1 MPDKE
6 LKLKVAEAI
15 QDDVNKG
22 IVRIDSGY
30 LSEVDI
36 KPGDIVE
43 IEGERKTVAIA
54 DRSYPGDIGLNI
66 IRMDGIIRKNSKTGI
81 GEIVKIRKVLVKEAK
96 KVIIAPAR
104 KGIVIRASS
113 EIFKQG
119 LLGRAVVRGDIVS
132 LGGARRRK
140 TTMMNNPFFD
150 EDIFSILDESMM
162 GIGFGDIKF
171 VVVDTNPKQPVII
184 LDQTE
189 IEFRSEA
196 VELEEERVP
205 DITYEDVGGLE
216 DEIKKVREM
225 VELPLKHPEIFERLG
240 IEAPK
245 GVLLHG
251 PPGTGK
257 TLLAK
262 AVANET
268 NSHFI
273 LINGPEIMCVD
284 GDTKI
289 LTNPKGCI
297 KARNIFD
304 NAVKDGKIE
313 GERIQVIQL
322 KNPISTYSIDKEGK
336 IAKAKITHITK
347 LKAPSYEVELSDGN
361 NLTVSGNQPFLAYEN
376 GNFAWKRLEI
386 LKEGDLVAKLNGI
399 NVKEKSYKIN
409 FSIKNLVNK
418 NNLYTIRSRNL
429 SRSNW
434 IRLPQKTSSK
444 LMEFL
449 GLVMSDGHVD
459 KRKENITFS
468 NEDTLLRERFKKL
481 TKDLFALNNLKEYKD
496 GRVVIYSKLLAE
508 YTNRLGIDE
517 GKKESRIP
525 PYIFSLP
532 KKEIESFVK
541 GYFDGDGC
549 VALTPFKTKDDKQFT
564 YPTPKFFCKSKEFLQ
579 ELQSLMQSRL
589 RISTKLNPH
598 KTPKGLMYEL
608 VVRGYEGRKKFL
620 LIGSSSSKMKKIAK
634 INFNQK
640 IKDFENIPIPA
651 YLVKSIK
658 EKMLYKNFRN
668 NDYYIYGKG
677 RFTRYSL
684 NKLFNLAKRYGIID
698 NNLVQEFNLLN
709 RKEIGW
715 EQIKKINFVGEK
727 ELYDFTVD
735 KDSFVIQNLLLL
747 HNSKYYG
754 QSEENLRKK
763 FEEAEKNAPSIIFI
777 DEIDAIASKR
787 EETRGEVERRVVA
800 QLLALMDGLQSR
812 GKVVVIAATN
822 VPNILDPAL
831 RRPGRFDR
839 EIEIGVPGKE
849 GRLNILKIHT
859 RNMPLYT
866 KDNIVKESDFE
877 PEYKEA
883 ILNLLRYKDANT
895 RSLERA
901 INKYLVDNPEKNELF
916 KKIEISKLKRYMEKI
931 NYDQKIVS
939 LKELAEITHGF
950 VGADLASLAKEG
962 AMIVLRRVLPDIKLK
977 EDEPLPKELLER
989 LILTQQD
996 FKESLKVV
1004 RPSALRE
1011 VLVEIPNVKWFDIG
1025 GLNNV
1030 KQELIEAVEWP
1041 LKHPEAFKRLGV
1053 RPPRGILLY
1062 GAPGTG
1068 KTLLAKAVA
1077 NESEAN
1083 FILVK
1088 GPELLSKW
1096 VGESEKAV
1104 REVFKKARQ
1113 VSPCIIFFD
1122 EVDALAPRRGMSSDS
1137 HVSERVVNQLLTEI
1151 DGLEDLHDVVV
1162 IAATNRPD
1170 IVDTALLR
1178 PGRFDR
1184 MILTHVPDEAT
1195 RLEIFKVHTKGMP
1208 IAVESEKKQKK
1219 MIAAKTIKGEVAET
1233 EYEAESDNGNIKSR
1247 EDLLKYFAKKT
1258 EGYVG
1263 ADIEAVCREA
1273 AILALREDINSRDIN
1288 KKHFEKALE
1297 KVRPSVTKEV
1307 ERAYEELQEHFTAT
1321 RAKQMLDEKPG
1332 YMG

>member
-1 MPDKE
+1 MTDKE

-30 LSEVDI
+30 LAEVDI
-36 KPGDIVE
+36 KSGDIVE

-66 IRMDGIIRKNSKTGI
+66 IRMDGIIRKNAKTSI
-81 GEIVKIRKVLVKEAK
+81 GEQVRIRKALVKEAK
-96 KVIIAPAR
+96 KIIIAPAR

-119 LLGRAVVRGDIVS
+119 LLGRAVVKGDIVS

-171 VVVDTNPKQPVII
+171 VVVDTNPKQAVII

-196 VELEEERVP
+196 VEVEEERVP

-273 LINGPEIMCVD
+273 LINGPEIM
-284 GDTKI
+284 
-289 LTNPKGCI
+289 
-297 KARNIFD
+297 
-304 NAVKDGKIE
+304 
-313 GERIQVIQL
+313 
-322 KNPISTYSIDKEGK
+322 
-336 IAKAKITHITK
+336 
-347 LKAPSYEVELSDGN
+347 
-361 NLTVSGNQPFLAYEN
+361 
-376 GNFAWKRLEI
+376 
-386 LKEGDLVAKLNGI
+386 
-399 NVKEKSYKIN
+399 
-409 FSIKNLVNK
+409 
-418 NNLYTIRSRNL
+418 
-429 SRSNW
+429 
-434 IRLPQKTSSK
+434 
-444 LMEFL
+444 
-449 GLVMSDGHVD
+449 
-459 KRKENITFS
+459 
-468 NEDTLLRERFKKL
+468 
-481 TKDLFALNNLKEYKD
+481 
-496 GRVVIYSKLLAE
+496 
-508 YTNRLGIDE
+508 
-517 GKKESRIP
+517 
-525 PYIFSLP
+525 
-532 KKEIESFVK
+532 
-541 GYFDGDGC
+541 
-549 VALTPFKTKDDKQFT
+549 
-564 YPTPKFFCKSKEFLQ
+564 
-579 ELQSLMQSRL
+579 
-589 RISTKLNPH
+589 
-598 KTPKGLMYEL
+598 
-608 VVRGYEGRKKFL
+608 
-620 LIGSSSSKMKKIAK
+620 
-634 INFNQK
+634 
-640 IKDFENIPIPA
+640 
-651 YLVKSIK
+651 
-658 EKMLYKNFRN
+658 
-668 NDYYIYGKG
+668 
-677 RFTRYSL
+677 
-684 NKLFNLAKRYGIID
+684 
-698 NNLVQEFNLLN
+698 
-709 RKEIGW
+709 
-715 EQIKKINFVGEK
+715 
-727 ELYDFTVD
+727 
-735 KDSFVIQNLLLL
+735 
-747 HNSKYYG
+747 SKYYG

-800 QLLALMDGLQSR
+800 QLLALMDGLKSR

-859 RNMPLYT
+859 RNMPMYAREAVV
-866 KDNIVKESDFE
+866 KDSEFE
-877 PEYKEA
+877 PEYKEV
-883 ILNLLRYKDANT
+883 IINLLRYKDANS
-895 RSLERA
+895 RSIER
-901 INKYLVDNPEKNELF
+901 IISKYLVENPEKNDLF
-916 KKIEISKLKRYMEKI
+916 KKIEISKLKRHMEKI
-931 NYDQKIVS
+931 NNDSKTVH
-939 LKELAEITHGF
+939 LKELAEVTHGF
-950 VGADLASLAKEG
+950 VGADLASLAKEA
-962 AMIVLRRVLPDIKLK
+962 AMIVLRKVLPDIKLK

-989 LILTQQD
+989 LVMTQHD
-996 FKESLKVV
+996 FKEALKVV

-1011 VLVEIPNVKWFDIG
+1011 VLVEIPNIKWADIG
-1025 GLNNV
+1025 GLGNV

-1041 LKHPEAFKRLGV
+1041 LKHPDAFKRLGV

-1104 REVFKKARQ
+1104 REIFKKARQ

-1122 EVDALAPRRGMSSDS
+1122 EIDALAPRRGLSSDS

-1184 MILTHVPDEAT
+1184 MILTPVPDEIT

-1208 IAVESEKKQKK
+1208 IAVEAAAEKIKPKK
-1219 MIAAKTIKGEVAET
+1219 MVAAKTVSRMASGEPVT
-1233 EYEAESDNGNIKSR
+1233 ELEMENGERLAFEKDDIKSR
-1247 EDLLKYFAKKT
+1247 EDLLKTLAKKT
-1258 EGYVG
+1258 EGYAG
-1263 ADIEAVCREA
+1263 ADIESVCREA

-1288 KKHFEKALE
+1288 KKHFELALQ
-1297 KVRPSVTKEV
+1297 KVRPSVTKDV
-1307 ERAYEELQEHFTAT
+1307 ERAYEDLQEHFTAS

>member
-36 KPGDIVE
+36 KTGDIVE

-66 IRMDGIIRKNSKTGI
+66 IRMDGIIRKNGKTGI
-81 GEIVKIRKVLVKEAK
+81 GEIVKVRKAVVKEAK
-96 KVIIAPAR
+96 KIIIAPAR
-104 KGIVIRASS
+104 KGIVIRASP

-119 LLGRAVVRGDIVS
+119 LLGRAVVKGDIVS

-140 TTMMNNPFFD
+140 STMANNPFFD

-171 VVVDTNPKQPVII
+171 VVVDTNPKSAVII

-196 VELEEERVP
+196 VEVEEERVP
-205 DITYEDVGGLE
+205 EVSYEDVGGLE

-273 LINGPEIMCVD
+273 LINGPEIM
-284 GDTKI
+284 
-289 LTNPKGCI
+289 
-297 KARNIFD
+297 
-304 NAVKDGKIE
+304 
-313 GERIQVIQL
+313 
-322 KNPISTYSIDKEGK
+322 
-336 IAKAKITHITK
+336 
-347 LKAPSYEVELSDGN
+347 
-361 NLTVSGNQPFLAYEN
+361 
-376 GNFAWKRLEI
+376 
-386 LKEGDLVAKLNGI
+386 
-399 NVKEKSYKIN
+399 
-409 FSIKNLVNK
+409 
-418 NNLYTIRSRNL
+418 
-429 SRSNW
+429 
-434 IRLPQKTSSK
+434 
-444 LMEFL
+444 
-449 GLVMSDGHVD
+449 
-459 KRKENITFS
+459 
-468 NEDTLLRERFKKL
+468 
-481 TKDLFALNNLKEYKD
+481 
-496 GRVVIYSKLLAE
+496 
-508 YTNRLGIDE
+508 
-517 GKKESRIP
+517 
-525 PYIFSLP
+525 
-532 KKEIESFVK
+532 
-541 GYFDGDGC
+541 
-549 VALTPFKTKDDKQFT
+549 
-564 YPTPKFFCKSKEFLQ
+564 
-579 ELQSLMQSRL
+579 
-589 RISTKLNPH
+589 
-598 KTPKGLMYEL
+598 
-608 VVRGYEGRKKFL
+608 
-620 LIGSSSSKMKKIAK
+620 
-634 INFNQK
+634 
-640 IKDFENIPIPA
+640 
-651 YLVKSIK
+651 
-658 EKMLYKNFRN
+658 
-668 NDYYIYGKG
+668 
-677 RFTRYSL
+677 
-684 NKLFNLAKRYGIID
+684 
-698 NNLVQEFNLLN
+698 
-709 RKEIGW
+709 
-715 EQIKKINFVGEK
+715 
-727 ELYDFTVD
+727 
-735 KDSFVIQNLLLL
+735 
-747 HNSKYYG
+747 SKYYG

-859 RNMPLYT
+859 RNMPRYT
-866 KDNIVKESDFE
+866 RENIVKESDFE

-883 ILNLLRYKDANT
+883 ILNLMRYKDGNSKSMEKT
-895 RSLERA
+895 ISR
-901 INKYLVDNPEKNELF
+901 YLVENPEKNELF
-916 KKIEISKLKRYMEKI
+916 KKIDTSKLKKYTEKI
-931 NYDQKIVS
+931 SADSKVVH

-950 VGADLASLAKEG
+950 VGADLASLAKEA
-962 AMIVLRRVLPDIKLK
+962 AMIVLRKVLPDIKLK
-977 EDEPLPKELLER
+977 EEEPLPKELLER
-989 LILTQQD
+989 LVLTQVD
-996 FKESLKVV
+996 FKEALKVV

-1011 VLVEIPNVKWFDIG
+1011 VLVEIPNVKWADIG
-1025 GLNNV
+1025 GLENI

-1062 GAPGTG
+1062 GAPGSG

-1083 FILVK
+1083 FISVK
-1088 GPELLSKW
+1088 GPEMLSKW

-1122 EVDALAPRRGMSSDS
+1122 ELDSLAPKRGASSDS

-1184 MILTHVPDEAT
+1184 MILTPIPDEKS

-1208 IAVESEKKQKK
+1208 ISVEIQPEKLKAKK
-1219 MIAAKTIKGEVAET
+1219 MIAAKTTGKGDAASV
-1233 EYEAESDNGNIKSR
+1233 EYEDVLDKNVLKTK
-1247 EDLLKYFAKKT
+1247 EDLLSQLVKKT

-1273 AILALREDINSRDIN
+1273 AILTLREDIDSKEIFP
-1288 KKHFEKALE
+1288 KHFDKALD
-1297 KVRPSVTKEV
+1297 KVRPSVTKDV
-1307 ERAYEELQEHFTAT
+1307 EKYYEELQDQLTAA